1 MKKFFRKIRQNLLSE
16 GKTGKYL
23 KYAIGE
29 IVLVVIGILI
39 ALSINNWN
47 EKRLN
52 KILSREFHERLAD
65 ELDATSNRFSSDEK
79 RAEQLVEYIGKTVA
93 ILKKGILTETGKDTL
108 NFTLQNYFQF
118 VRIEGKLKTFQEMES
133 TGNLGL
139 IYNKELKSQTLE
151 YLAFLEAI
159 SKMYDQLANQVNNTE
174 IIDRHV
180 TIVMEAGTI
189 NSTLEYNFQEMAK
202 DSYLINRMS
211 RFGYFWQTK
220 QHFSKTMSD
229 LSKNLRESYLKEL
242 NK

>member
-1 MKKFFRKIRQNLLSE
+1 MIKFFRNIRKNLINE
-16 GKTGKYL
+16 GKSINYL

-39 ALSINNWN
+39 ALSINNCN

-65 ELDATSNRFSSDEK
+65 ELDATSNRFSSDEQ
-79 RAEQLVEYIGKTVA
+79 RAKQLVEYIGKTVA

-108 NFTLQNYFQF
+108 NFTLQNFFQF

-139 IYNKELKSQTLE
+139 IYNRELKSKTLD

-159 SKMYDQLANQVNNTE
+159 SKTYDQLANQVNSTE
-174 IIDRHV
+174 SIDRYV
-180 TIVMEAGTI
+180 TIIMEEGTV
-189 NSTLEYNFQEMAK
+189 NSKLEYNFPEMLK
-202 DSYLINRMS
+202 DGYLINRMS

>member
-1 MKKFFRKIRQNLLSE
+1 MIKFFRNIRKNLINE
-16 GKTGKYL
+16 GKSINYL

-39 ALSINNWN
+39 ALSINNCN

-65 ELDATSNRFSSDEK
+65 ELDATSNRFSSDEQ
-79 RAEQLVEYIGKTVA
+79 RAKQLVEYIGKTVA

-108 NFTLQNYFQF
+108 NFTLQNFFQF

-139 IYNKELKSQTLE
+139 IYNRELKSKTLD

-159 SKMYDQLANQVNNTE
+159 SKTYDQLANQVNSTE
-174 IIDRHV
+174 SIDRYV
-180 TIVMEAGTI
+180 TIIMEEGTV
-189 NSTLEYNFQEMAK
+189 NSKLEYNFPEMLK
-202 DSYLINRMS
+202 DGYLINRMS

-229 LSKNLRESYLKEL
+229 LSKNLRELYLKEL